1 MSETRVT
8 QKYMTFIF
16 FVPINGIDFLRRFG
30 ECWRCRVVDDI
41 GVTLDL
47 TAIKSLRAATAYLR
61 ADFSA
66 LGSIVAGA

>member
-1 MSETRVT
+1 MSETRPK
-8 QKYMTFIF
+8 KYMAFIF
-16 FVPINGIDFLRRFG
+16 FGPMNGIDFLCRFG

-61 ADFSA
+61 SDFWA